1 MVRLRSNIIPG
12 GYKCTWKVLLIS
24 LPVRG
29 ANTISCYGIQTWSR
43 ASKQEVLFDKDPACY

>member
-43 ASKQEVLFDKDPACY
+43 ASKQEVFFDKDPACY